1 MAEAPKMEEVN
12 KILNFMQIAN
22 AMGPAGQMAINVQ
35 EAVTYIAEK
44 MGVNQAILNSSEEI
58 QMMMM
63 QQQMMAQ
70 QQAQLP
76 GDEQVAEAIQ

>member
-1 MAEAPKMEEVN
+1 
-12 KILNFMQIAN
+12 MQIAN

-35 EAVTYIAEK
+35 EAVSFIAEK
-44 MGVNQAILNSSEEI
+44 MGVDQSILNDPQEVE
-58 QMMMM
+58 MMMM

-76 GDEQVAEAIQ
+76 GDEQVAEAMQ